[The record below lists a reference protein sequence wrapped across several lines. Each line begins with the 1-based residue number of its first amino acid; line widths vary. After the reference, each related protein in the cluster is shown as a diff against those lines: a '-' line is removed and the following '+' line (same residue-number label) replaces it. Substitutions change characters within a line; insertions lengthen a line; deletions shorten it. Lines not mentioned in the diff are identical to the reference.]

1 MNKISYFLLPFA
13 QLLQQ
18 TAFSQERELTN
29 KVEQYVRPY
38 VETNNFSGTI
48 LISRK
53 GEILFH
59 KAYGFA
65 SLEFKVPNDLNTIF
79 HIASISKTLTAA
91 AILLLEQ
98 RGLLATEDAL
108 SKYIP
113 DYPSGDKITIHHL
126 LSHTSGI
133 TDVNDLPEYDIASLQ
148 PQTPE
153 TLVALFRNKPLEF
166 QPGEKYAYTS
176 SNYNVLAF
184 IIEQVSKKKYG
195 DFLKEN
201 LFTPLGMDHTFHHGN
216 MTQLVNKMA
225 EGYDIDGNFGLQK
238 SPYLDWSSK
247 TGGGSVASTADDLEK
262 WNMALFGTAIL
273 SDKSKAKMLTEYVD
287 AGYGWYLGKQFEKN
301 YIFMNGRS
309 PGFCTHIGRYPEE
322 EICIIVLSNINVFIP
337 KKIAIDLA
345 GILFNKLVEAPSIN
359 SSKINGEELRQLVGK
374 YKFGKDFY
382 IPGFILEL
390 TSRDGNLLSN
400 YGGLIPTKPL
410 EFIQRKYWLKVAFNK
425 DAVGKIS
432 GVTIDK
438 YHGEKID

>member
-1 MNKISYFLLPFA
+1 MNKISCYLLLLVL
-13 QLLQQ
+13 LLQHKV
-18 TAFSQERELTN
+18 FSQEKKLAE
-29 KVEQYVRPY
+29 KFEQYIRPY
-38 VETNNFSGTI
+38 VETNNFSGSI
-48 LISRK
+48 LISQK
-53 GEILFH
+53 GKILFN

-65 SLEFKVPNDLNTIF
+65 NLEFAVPNDVNTIF
-79 HIASISKTLTAA
+79 HIASISKTFTAA

-98 RGLLATEDAL
+98 RGLLSTEDAL

-133 TDVNDLPEYDIASLQ
+133 TDVNDLPEYVKASLQ

-153 TLVALFRNKPLEF
+153 TLVALFKNKPLEF
-166 QPGEKYAYTS
+166 QPGEKYEYTS

-184 IIEQVSKKKYG
+184 IIEQVSKKKYE

-201 LFTPLGMDHTFHHGN
+201 IFKPLGMDHSFHHGN

-225 EGYDIDGNFGLQK
+225 EGYDTDGNFGLKK

-247 TGGGSVASTADDLEK
+247 TGGGSLVSTADDLEK
-262 WNMALFGTAIL
+262 WNKALFGTAIL
-273 SDKSKAKMLTEYVD
+273 SDKSKNKMFTKYVD
-287 AGYGWYLGKQFEKN
+287 AGYGWYLGKQFDKN

-322 EICIIVLSNINVFIP
+322 EICVIVLSNINVFIP

-345 GILFNKLVEAPSIN
+345 GILFNQPVEAPAIKR
-359 SSKINGEELRQLVGK
+359 SKITDEELRQLVGK

-382 IPGFILEL
+382 IPDFVLEV
-390 TSRDGNLLSN
+390 TSHEGSILSN
-400 YGGLIPTKPL
+400 YGGLIPTKPF
-410 EFIQRKYWLKVAFNK
+410 EFIQRSYWLKVAFNK

-438 YHGEKID
+438 YRGEKVE